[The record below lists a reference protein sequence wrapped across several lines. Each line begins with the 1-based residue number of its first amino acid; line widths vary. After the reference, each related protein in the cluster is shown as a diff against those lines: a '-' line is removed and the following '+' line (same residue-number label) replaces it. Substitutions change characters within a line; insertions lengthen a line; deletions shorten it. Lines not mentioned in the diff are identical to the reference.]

1 MKATKLILCFVVMA
15 TMLFVGCTKDDN
27 GGNNNGGNN
36 NGTTNSSLKG
46 TTWQLDNP
54 HDESFANYGD
64 YRVIYTVAFGQNN
77 EVTFTREI
85 TCEEFDYYQKPVM
98 TGTYTYGNDG
108 KGVALLCNEGE
119 TTEFRITFS
128 VSGDTMI
135 WNFNLR
141 DITLHKQ

>member
-1 MKATKLILCFVVMA
+1 MKVTKLILCFVAMA
-15 TMLFVGCTKDDN
+15 TILFAGCSKDDN
-27 GGNNNGGNN
+27 GANNNGDNSGSS
-36 NGTTNSSLKG
+36 TNSTLKG

-54 HDESFANYGD
+54 HDEAFANVGD
-64 YRVIYTVAFGQNN
+64 YHVIYTVAFGQNN

-85 TCEEFDYYQKPVM
+85 SCEEIDYYLKPVM

-108 KGVALLCNEGE
+108 KGVALMYNEGE
-119 TTEFRITFS
+119 TTEYRITFT
-128 VSGDTMI
+128 VSGDTLV